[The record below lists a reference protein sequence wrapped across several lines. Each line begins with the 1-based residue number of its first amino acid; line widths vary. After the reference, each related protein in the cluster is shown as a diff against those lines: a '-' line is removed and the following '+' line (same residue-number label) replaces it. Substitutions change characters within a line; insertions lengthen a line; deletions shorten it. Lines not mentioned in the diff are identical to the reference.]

1 MAHSSSSQH
10 KMAVGIDL
18 GTTYSCVGVFQNG
31 RVEIIA
37 NEHGNRTTP
46 SYVSFLDNERLVG
59 EAAKNVSATN
69 YANTIYDAKRL
80 IGRRFDDPAVQADMS
95 HWPFSVVSRSGKPV
109 IEVLCQGEKKQF
121 VPEEI
126 SAMVLSKMR
135 DIAEAFIGKKVTDA
149 VVTVPAYFNDAQR
162 QATKDA
168 AMIAGLNVTR
178 IINEPTAAAIAYGLD
193 KKGSRESNVL
203 IFDLGG
209 GTFDVSI
216 LTVAGGIFE
225 VKSTSGNTHLGGEDF
240 DNRLLQ
246 HASKEFEKKH
256 KTDIQSNRK
265 AMRRLQAACERAKH
279 TLSGSTQTN
288 IELDSLHEGIDFIM
302 SVSRAKFEDIN
313 SDLFRATLEPVRRAI
328 ADSGLNKKDIHEVVL
343 VGGST
348 RIPKIQQLLQEF
360 FDGKQLNKSI
370 NPDEAVAYGAAVQ
383 AEILY
388 GDNSDQVKDVLLIDV
403 TPLSLGIETAGGVMA
418 KIIPKNTTIPTRHS
432 QTFSTY
438 SDFQTTVQVRVFEG
452 ERSMTKDNN
461 LLGDFL
467 LTGIPPAPRGEPQ
480 IEVSFDIDANGILT
494 VTAVEK
500 STNKTSNIVI
510 QNDRPRLTREQIDSM
525 IQDAERFRK
534 QDVELKEVA
543 DARNSFENYC
553 YGMKSSAED
562 AVMTNRITMEDR
574 NTIVQECNE
583 ALTWLNANLDAT
595 RQQIEEKMLVLRV
608 NLREYES
615 RLTGGSGGQGFDLG
629 PRIEEVD

>member
-135 DIAEAFIGKKVTDA
+135 DIAEAFIG
-149 VVTVPAYFNDAQR
+149 
-162 QATKDA
+162 
-168 AMIAGLNVTR
+168 
-178 IINEPTAAAIAYGLD
+178 